1 MGEQPL
7 PAGHGGPV
15 GGSGPRGHYGG
26 AIERRVA
33 AGDASRLAEPEE
45 AKVSV
50 QLPPA
55 RSIVENPT
63 QSELRDWVLELMPK
77 DRTTVTEYGNINYTA
92 RILARLTPSTFI
104 VSDEPNVKQTMSRA
118 EAAEYAAKQDAH
130 IAERDMVLIEGYI
143 GPDESF
149 RTASRLFMEK
159 AHANIP
165 AMQQQLFFPKDA
177 AWEPTFTVIYTP
189 TLRVPE
195 HHEECLILVDYDNWT
210 TRVFGSDYFGE
221 SKMGG
226 LRMWNKL
233 VDEHGGLA
241 MHSGAKTFPADQ
253 TPDGQERLALII
265 GLSGTG
271 KTTTTFRDVKGSLPV
286 QDDFIALMPGGEV
299 FTTENGCFAK
309 SYGLDPDDEPTIH
322 GGATRPDAWL
332 ESVAVDEDGKVD
344 FFDDSYTKNG
354 RVTFPLENIRHR
366 DPSVLPKA
374 HYLFILNRNENIIPA
389 VAKLKPEQAAY
400 YFMLGETQGTSAG
413 GAHEAGKSLRVPGTN
428 PFWFEEES
436 SMGNRFLEL
445 LGTMEL
451 EVYLLN
457 TGRVG
462 GPDSDDR
469 SKKVKIP
476 HSAAVQHGIVD
487 GTIEWE
493 VDPDFG
499 YFVATGMP
507 DFDDEELLQPRKLYE
522 RQGRTEEYE
531 RIVAQLKDDR
541 AAYLAGFER
550 LDPVIA
556 NSAGI

>member
-1 MGEQPL
+1 MT
-7 PAGHGGPV
+7 
-15 GGSGPRGHYGG
+15 
-26 AIERRVA
+26 
-33 AGDASRLAEPEE
+33 
-45 AKVSV
+45 V

-55 RSIVENPT
+55 RSVAENPT
-63 QSELRDWVLELMPK
+63 QEQMREWVLELMPE
-77 DRTTVTEYGNINYTA
+77 DRTTVTEFGNINYTA

-104 VSDEPNVKQTMSRA
+104 VTDEPNAKQTISRE
-118 EAAEYAAKQDAH
+118 EAAKYAQMQDAH
-130 IAERDMVLIEGYI
+130 IADKDMVLIEGYI
-143 GPDESF
+143 GPDPKF
-149 RTASRLFMEK
+149 QTASRLYMEK
-159 AHANIP
+159 AHSNIP
-165 AMQQQLFFPKDA
+165 AMQQQLFFDKDE
-177 AWEPTFTVIYTP
+177 AWAPNFTVIYTP
-189 TLRVPE
+189 TLRIPE
-195 HHEECLILVDYDNWT
+195 HHEECLILVDYDTWT

-233 VDEHGGLA
+233 VYQHDGLA
-241 MHSGAKTFPADQ
+241 MHCGAKTFPGEE
-253 TPDGQERLALII
+253 TTDGQERLALII

-271 KTTTTFRDVKGSLPV
+271 KTTTTFRNVKGSLPV

-309 SYGLDPDDEPTIH
+309 SYGLDPDDEPTIY

-354 RVTFPLENIRHR
+354 RVTFGLENIRHR
-366 DPSVLPKA
+366 DPKDLPKA

-400 YFMLGETQGTSAG
+400 YFMLGETQGTAAG

-445 LGTMEL
+445 LETCDL

-462 GPDSDDR
+462 GPESDER
-469 SKKVKIP
+469 SRKVKIP
-476 HSAAVQHGIVD
+476 HSAAVQQGILD

-493 VDPDFG
+493 EDPDFG
-499 YFVATGMP
+499 YFVATNLPG
-507 DFDDEELLQPRKLYE
+507 FDDPDLLQPRKLYE
-522 RQGRTEEYE
+522 RQDRLGEYE
-531 RIVAQLKDDR
+531 EIVQRLKEDR
-541 AAYLAGFER
+541 AAYLANFTT
-550 LDPVIA
+550 LDAVVGE
-556 NSAGI
+556 SAGV